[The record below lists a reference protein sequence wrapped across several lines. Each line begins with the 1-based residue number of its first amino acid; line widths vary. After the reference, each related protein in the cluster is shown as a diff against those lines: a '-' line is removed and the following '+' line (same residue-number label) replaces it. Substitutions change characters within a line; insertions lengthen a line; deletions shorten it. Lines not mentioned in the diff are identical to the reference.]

1 MGGGVGRNWCSG
13 GGVVCVCV
21 SVRGGGAVDG
31 RCRPEVAFFCC
42 RRLYTRNI
50 GASLTGTNK
59 IGNRTGEPF

>member
-1 MGGGVGRNWCSG
+1 MRNCDWL
-13 GGVVCVCV
+13 
-21 SVRGGGAVDG
+21 VRG
-31 RCRPEVAFFCC
+31 PEVPLLGLNPLYYFFGAWWC